1 MVVADLNHVELLSHA
16 TVLPELVLL
25 DRWNHISAQVDGDQV
40 KQLLR
45 CLDVALCALNSVS

>member
-25 DRWNHISAQVDGDQV
+25 DRWDHISAQVDGDQV

-45 CLDVALCALNSVS
+45 CLDVTLCALNSVS

>member
-1 MVVADLNHVELLSHA
+1 
-16 TVLPELVLL
+16 LPELVLL
-25 DRWNHISAQVDGDQV
+25 DRWDHISAQVDGDQV